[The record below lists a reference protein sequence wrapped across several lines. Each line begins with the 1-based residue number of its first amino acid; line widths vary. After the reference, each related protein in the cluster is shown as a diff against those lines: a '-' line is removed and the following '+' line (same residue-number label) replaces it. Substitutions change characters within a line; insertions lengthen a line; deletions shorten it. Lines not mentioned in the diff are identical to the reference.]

1 MSFDHLLVF
10 LLHSQIPDVGLDYVP
25 FSCQVLTVLVAGPF
39 VLKIGNHVRA
49 DRAYMLVR
57 G

>member
-10 LLHSQIPDVGLDYVP
+10 LLHSQIRDVGLGYVP